1 MSEWIDNTGTNPW
14 HAYDVVEIELGDG
27 RVASPRA
34 AGLWNWRIDGLDSDI
49 IRSRLIS
56 KHGEPA
62 NTSPEPV
69 DKPADDEHDESRM
82 DIIGQNGSDGLHYP
96 APANAQAR
104 KADALADPMTAP
116 SFCQKAADLMAE
128 RGKTY
133 DKGGKAERSMAA
145 TVTAFNAITGR
156 DLSEPEGWLLMSLV
170 KRVRQYQNPS
180 FHRDSAEDAVAYAA
194 LEAEALAAEDAA

>member
-1 MSEWIDNTGTNPW
+1 MTDAATQCGENAGQTVDSIWFENTHPGACPF
-14 HAYDVVEIELGDG
+14 VEDTRVEAVRRNGDKIETLAGMLDWRVRG
-27 RVASPRA
+27 VARDIVRSRVA
-34 AGLWNWRIDGLDSDI
+34 
-49 IRSRLIS
+49 
-56 KHGEPA
+56 PA
-62 NTSPEPV
+62 T
-69 DKPADDEHDESRM
+69 D
-82 DIIGQNGSDGLHYP
+82 
-96 APANAQAR
+96 APALSDR
-104 KADALADPMTAP
+104 LPMTAP
-116 SFCQKAADLMAE
+116 DFCQKAADLMAE

-194 LEAEALAAEDAA
+194 LEAEALAAGDEA

>member
-1 MSEWIDNTGTNPW
+1 MSEWID
-14 HAYDVVEIELGDG
+14 HDG
-27 RVASPRA
+27 RGCPLLPNTRVDISTK
-34 AGLWNWRIDGLDSDI
+34 AGDLHCGWLAGNLNWGGNSEIAQYRIV
-49 IRSRLIS
+49 
-56 KHGEPA
+56 EPA

-82 DIIGQNGSDGLHYP
+82 DIIGRNGNDGLHYP
-96 APANAQAR
+96 APANAQA
-104 KADALADPMTAP
+104 DPMTAP
-116 SFCQKAADLMAE
+116 AFCQKAADLMAE

-145 TVTAFNAITGR
+145 TVTAFNAITDR
-156 DLSEPEGWLLMSLV
+156 CLTESEGWLLMSLL

>member
-1 MSEWIDNTGTNPW
+1 MSGWIDHNSTCFPLFFDTRVDISTKSG
-14 HAYDVVEIELGDG
+14 EL
-27 RVASPRA
+27 RC
-34 AGLWNWRIDGLDSDI
+34 GLWASDLNWGKDSDI
-49 IRSRLIS
+49 AQYRI
-56 KHGEPA
+56 
-62 NTSPEPV
+62 V
-69 DKPADDEHDESRM
+69 DETPT
-82 DIIGQNGSDGLHYP
+82 P
-96 APANAQAR
+96 APSSISAR
-104 KADALADPMTAP
+104 MADALADPMTAP
-116 SFCQKAADLMAE
+116 AFCQKAADLMAE

-194 LEAEALAAEDAA
+194 LEAEALAAEEAA